1 MEPDKDDI
9 CMDAS
14 VGGVTVNAAP
24 LDVIPSRL
32 AVIVEDPAATPVAT
46 PVGSM
51 AAAPMFDDVHVTND
65 EILCVVWSLKV
76 PVALKKRVLP
86 AGIDAAVGET
96 EIDTSTAELTV
107 NVTAGDEI
115 LP

>member
-1 MEPDKDDI
+1 MEPDGDEI
-9 CMDAS
+9 CIDAS
-14 VGGVTVNAAP
+14 AGGVTDRAA
-24 LDVIPSRL
+24 LLEVIPSRL
-32 AVIVEDPAATPVAT
+32 AVIVPDPAATPVAT

-51 AAAPMFDDVHVTND
+51 VATPIFDDVHVTND

-76 PVALKKRVLP
+76 PGALKKRVLP